1 MATAPPADQLRL
13 LDVQELDTRAQQLAH
28 QRKNLPEHARIAEL
42 DAQLEDLRGKLVE
55 SRTAV
60 SDLRRELTKAEGDV
74 EQVRTRAARDQS
86 RLDSG
91 QVGAKDAQALVA
103 ELESLARRQGVLEEV
118 ELDVMER
125 LEAHEEA
132 LAKLESAHAELESAK
147 AEVVAARDA
156 RYGELDAEAAQV
168 AGRRTDAV
176 AGLDAGL
183 LALYERV
190 RDQRRP
196 RRRRAARPARR
207 RAQRLAE
214 PGRARGDHVGRAR
227 PGGAARGLRP
237 HRGAAGGRRRV
248 SGASGRQLVVE
259 ADGGSRGNPGP
270 AGFGALVRDAATGQ
284 VLAERAA
291 YLGTTT
297 NNVAEYSGL
306 VAGLRAAAEIDPT
319 RA

>member
-74 EQVRTRAARDQS
+74 EQVRTRAARDRS

-156 RYGELDAEAAQV
+156 RYAELDAEAAQV

-190 RDQRRP
+190 RDQN
-196 RRRRAARPARR
+196 
-207 RAQRLAE
+207 
-214 PGRARGDHVGRAR
+214 
-227 PGGAARGLRP
+227 
-237 HRGAAGGRRRV
+237 GGRGVVALRGQHVDGLNV
-248 SGASGRQLVVE
+248 SLSPAELAAITSAAPDQVVRLEDYGHIVVRPEGA
-259 ADGGSRGNPGP
+259 
-270 AGFGALVRDAATGQ
+270 GA
-284 VLAERAA
+284 
-291 YLGTTT
+291 
-297 NNVAEYSGL
+297 
-306 VAGLRAAAEIDPT
+306 
-319 RA
+319 

>member
-1 MATAPPADQLRL
+1 VATAPPADQLRL

-42 DAQLEDLRGKLVE
+42 DAQMADLRGKLVE

-60 SDLRRELTKAEGDV
+60 SDLKRELTKAETDV

-132 LAKLESAHAELESAK
+132 LARLESANAELEAAK
-147 AEVVAARDA
+147 AEVVAVRDA
-156 RYGELDAEAAQV
+156 RYAELDAEAGQV
-168 AGRRTDAV
+168 AGKRTDAV

-190 RDQRRP
+190 RDQN
-196 RRRRAARPARR
+196 
-207 RAQRLAE
+207 
-214 PGRARGDHVGRAR
+214 
-227 PGGAARGLRP
+227 
-237 HRGAAGGRRRV
+237 GGRGVVALRGQHVDGLNV
-248 SGASGRQLVVE
+248 SLSPAELAAITSAAPDQVVRLEDYGHIVVRPEGA
-259 ADGGSRGNPGP
+259 
-270 AGFGALVRDAATGQ
+270 GA
-284 VLAERAA
+284 
-291 YLGTTT
+291 
-297 NNVAEYSGL
+297 
-306 VAGLRAAAEIDPT
+306 
-319 RA
+319 